1 MMKSLAC
8 IVFLLAAYCPEASA
22 FAPPQHF
29 VTTRVSINR
38 SIDASISH
46 QRPQSLLFMAL
57 DDAMKSR
64 LDGIRRSY
72 QALTERL
79 ADPDVIANSNL
90 LRQVMKD
97 RSQSVDV
104 VMAFDEYCRLETERQ
119 GAQELFQEAGD
130 DAEMREMARSEMK
143 SIESE
148 LDELETTIKILLLP
162 KDPNDDRN
170 CMLEIRAGT
179 GGSEAN
185 IFAGKF
191 KCCLGLR
198 ICDMRVC
205 DMQYICTLFGNCS

>member
-1 MMKSLAC
+1 
-8 IVFLLAAYCPEASA
+8 
-22 FAPPQHF
+22 
-29 VTTRVSINR
+29 
-38 SIDASISH
+38 
-46 QRPQSLLFMAL
+46 
-57 DDAMKSR
+57 
-64 LDGIRRSY
+64 
-72 QALTERL
+72 
-79 ADPDVIANSNL
+79 
-90 LRQVMKD
+90 MKD

>member
-1 MMKSLAC
+1 
-8 IVFLLAAYCPEASA
+8 
-22 FAPPQHF
+22 
-29 VTTRVSINR
+29 
-38 SIDASISH
+38 
-46 QRPQSLLFMAL
+46 
-57 DDAMKSR
+57 
-64 LDGIRRSY
+64 
-72 QALTERL
+72 
-79 ADPDVIANSNL
+79 
-90 LRQVMKD
+90 
-97 RSQSVDV
+97 
-104 VMAFDEYCRLETERQ
+104 MAFDEYCRLETERQ

>member
-1 MMKSLAC
+1 M
-8 IVFLLAAYCPEASA
+8 
-22 FAPPQHF
+22 
-29 VTTRVSINR
+29 NR